1 MTSNLLL
8 LVQISF
14 SLCCWQEKVEINSES
29 VLWIGDYLPTVYEV
43 AQTIYNYSKNP
54 KTNKRE
60 ETVTIYTK
68 SLRCLWIQA
77 FGDRLVVSYPV
88 LRNKVLTIMQDYN
101 TVYSR

>member
-1 MTSNLLL
+1 M
-8 LVQISF
+8 
-14 SLCCWQEKVEINSES
+14 NSES

-43 AQTIYNYSKNP
+43 AQMIYHYSKNP

-60 ETVTIYTK
+60 EIVTIYTK